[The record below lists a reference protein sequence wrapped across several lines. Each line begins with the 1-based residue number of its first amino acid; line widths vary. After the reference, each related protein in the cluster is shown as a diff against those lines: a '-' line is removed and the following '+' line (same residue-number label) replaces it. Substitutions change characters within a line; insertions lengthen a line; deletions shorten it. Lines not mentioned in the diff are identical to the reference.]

1 MRKLIISCNITVDG
15 FMAGPGGGSP
25 PSIPKMLSSLDF
37 IVDDPEQENDL
48 AARFEEVA
56 DTIVFGRKTY
66 VVMQDA
72 WSPLDSR
79 MAAWINGATKVV
91 LSKNP
96 EFDVSIW
103 TNATLAAGD
112 AVEQVRALKESSG
125 GALVMFGGV
134 QTIRAMVNAGLVD
147 EYWLKISPVATGQGS
162 SMFAEL
168 SERRNLKLTGVK
180 GFPSG
185 MIDATYTT

>member
-103 TNATLAAGD
+103 TNATLAAG
-112 AVEQVRALKESSG
+112 AGVEGVLGWGAGDVRRRADHPSDGQRRTGRRILAQDQPGRHGSG
-125 GALVMFGGV
+125 QFDVR
-134 QTIRAMVNAGLVD
+134 RAERAAKPKADRRQGLPLRD
-147 EYWLKISPVATGQGS
+147 D
-162 SMFAEL
+162 
-168 SERRNLKLTGVK
+168 RRHLYDVIMTWR
-180 GFPSG
+180 
-185 MIDATYTT
+185 